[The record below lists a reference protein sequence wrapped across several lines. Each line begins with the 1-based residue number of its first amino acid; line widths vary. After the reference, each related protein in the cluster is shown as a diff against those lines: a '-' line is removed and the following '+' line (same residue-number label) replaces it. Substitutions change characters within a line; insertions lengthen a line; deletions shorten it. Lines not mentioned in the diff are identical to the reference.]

1 MERGVGVKRKAP
13 VSTKVAGALDDL
25 DAAVQEE
32 ERARAAAAAA
42 AAAAE
47 AAAAAAS
54 QAPFI
59 PAAAFQGAIPGYFF
73 QAGEEG
79 IGYYKDKH
87 RPAEEAPVR
96 EVPQVDP
103 EALLKEAEEAA
114 ADAEVLELLDV
125 KSLRRLMIAFDRKYQ
140 ANVQQ
145 RMKYS
150 DAPEK
155 FMDSE
160 VELASEMKKLFV
172 IAGSPEL
179 YPELVNLGHIP
190 TLLELLR
197 HENVD
202 IAADAIDLIREL
214 TDGDAIEDNEEEAEA
229 LVDALLEN
237 NAMELLVQ
245 RLVAFDESVD
255 EEAAAV
261 FNALSIV
268 ENLVEVRPPVAEAV
282 MEKTKILKW
291 MLSRLKPKEFGTVK
305 QSVSELLGI
314 LMQASEKNQKMLG
327 AAGGIDTL
335 LTSVA
340 PYRSR
345 DPASHEEEEFM
356 ENVFDVLT
364 SCLLQLENK
373 QLFVEAEGI
382 QLMLLVLKRKKSA
395 ARAAALKALDF
406 AMTKFA
412 PAVDQFV
419 GFTDESGGL
428 LGLKLLFSIFMGKV
442 KLKKKGEGSIDKE
455 VEERS
460 VSLISNIFQG
470 LSRGAKRDRIAAKF
484 VESEYEKCDRLIE
497 VFFTYYEL
505 VVAAEEEL
513 VEQEE
518 EYGEQE
524 RLLARMDAGLYTLQQ
539 CSLIIGYLWNM
550 GDMGIRRR
558 VLMLLHQKGCA
569 LSIVRDTLQEYH
581 DNIGQ
586 GDSDEFSKQK
596 RRVMRLIDSMRL
608 SDASGADPA
617 EGWKERKARK

>member
-1 MERGVGVKRKAP
+1 MDRGGMKRKAP

-25 DAAVQEE
+25 DAAVQQR
-32 ERARAAAAAA
+32 ERAR
-42 AAAAE
+42 AAAE
-47 AAAAAAS
+47 AAAAAAETAAAVQS

-59 PAAAFQGAIPGYFF
+59 PSAKFKFPIPGYFF
-73 QAGEEG
+73 KAGDEG
-79 IGYYKDKH
+79 VGYYKDPYH
-87 RPAEEAPVR
+87 QVEVEELPEAP
-96 EVPQVDP
+96 QIDP
-103 EALLKEAEEAA
+103 EALLREAEEAA
-114 ADAEVLELLDV
+114 GDEEVLELLDA
-125 KSLRRLMIAFDRKYQ
+125 KSLRRLMKAFDGKYQ
-140 ANVQQ
+140 TNVQQ

-150 DAPEK
+150 DTPEK

-160 VELASEMKKLFV
+160 VELASEIKKLFV

-179 YPELVNLGHIP
+179 YPELVSLGAVP

-197 HENVD
+197 HENTD
-202 IAADAIDLIREL
+202 IAADAVDLVREL
-214 TDGDAIEDNEEEAEA
+214 TEGDAIEDNEEEAET

-237 NAMELLVQ
+237 NVLELLVQ
-245 RLVAFDESVD
+245 RLVAFDETNDD
-255 EEAAAV
+255 EATAV

-268 ENLVEVRPPVAEAV
+268 ENLAEVKPEVAEIV
-282 MEKTKILKW
+282 TEKTKIMKW
-291 MLSRLKPKEFGTVK
+291 MLSRLKPRDFSTIK

-314 LMQASEKNQKMLG
+314 LTQSSEKNQKLLG
-327 AAGGIDTL
+327 ASGGIDTL

-345 DPASHEEEEFM
+345 DPNSHEEEEFM

-364 SCLLQLENK
+364 SCLLRQENK

-382 QLMLLVLKRKKSA
+382 QLMLLVLKRKKSI

-419 GFTDESGGL
+419 NFTDESGGL

-442 KLKKKGEGSIDKE
+442 KLKRKGEGSIERE

-484 VESEYEKCDRLIE
+484 VENEFEKCDRLVEI
-497 VFFTYYEL
+497 FFSYYEM
-505 VVAAEEEL
+505 VATAEEQLAQQDEEHS
-513 VEQEE
+513 EQDAF
-518 EYGEQE
+518 
-524 RLLARMDAGLYTLQQ
+524 LTRMDAGLYTLQQ
-539 CSLIIGYLWNM
+539 CSLVIGYLWNM

-558 VLMLLHQKGCA
+558 VIMLLHQKNCA
-569 LSIVRDTLQEYH
+569 LSLVRETLQEYH
-581 DNIGQ
+581 DNIGD
-586 GDSDEFSKQK
+586 GNSEEFSKQK

-608 SDASGADPA
+608 SDNVNGVDPA
-617 EGWKERKARK
+617 EGWKESRK